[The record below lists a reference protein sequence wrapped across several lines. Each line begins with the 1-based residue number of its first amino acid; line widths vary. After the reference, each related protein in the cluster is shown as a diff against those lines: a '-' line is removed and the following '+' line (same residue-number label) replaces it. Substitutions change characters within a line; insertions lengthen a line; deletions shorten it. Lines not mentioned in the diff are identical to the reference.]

1 MANKIAQG
9 LTAAGVEVK
18 LYDVAESDRTEII
31 TQMLSAKDFFLVLLL
46 MTMICC
52 RILPHS

>member
-31 TQMLSAKDFFLVLLL
+31 TQMLSAKVSFWFFY
-46 MTMICC
+46 
-52 RILPHS
+52 S